1 MKVENDL
8 RILLKKVAIIDLIIG
23 CMLTPIIYIYLK
35 GAALIFVLGL
45 LISLVNFVQ
54 NGVFSAIS
62 LYKKNQLY
70 CLIGYV
76 LRMAFFCIAAIL
88 IFKQKEFNLIPF
100 LLGYSVHYISI
111 VLYGL
116 SIKNT

>member
-1 MKVENDL
+1 MKNDL
-8 RILLKKVAIIDLIIG
+8 RILLKKVAIIDLIVG
-23 CMLTPIIYIYLK
+23 CMLTPIIYLLLK
-35 GAALIFVLGL
+35 NAALIFVIGL
-45 LISLVNFVQ
+45 FIALVNFAQ

-70 CLIGYV
+70 CFIGYTFRIV
-76 LRMAFFCIAAIL
+76 LVCLVAII
-88 IFKQKEFNLIPF
+88 IFKQDEFNIIPF
-100 LLGYSVHYISI
+100 LLGYSAHYISI

>member
-23 CMLTPIIYIYLK
+23 CMLTPIVYLFLK
-35 GAALIFVLGL
+35 GAALLFVLGL
-45 LISLVNFVQ
+45 FVSLANFVQ

-70 CLIGYV
+70 CFIGYI
-76 LRMAFFCIAAIL
+76 LRMALFCVAAII
-88 IFKQKEFNLIPF
+88 IFKQNEFNLIPF
-100 LLGYSVHYISI
+100 LLGYGAHYISI

>member
-1 MKVENDL
+1 MENDL

-23 CMLTPIIYIYLK
+23 CMLTPIIYLLFLK
-35 GAALIFVLGL
+35 YAALIFVLGL
-45 LISLVNFVQ
+45 SISLVNFVQ
-54 NGVFSAIS
+54 NGVFSIIS

-70 CLIGYV
+70 CFVGYV
-76 LRMAFFCIAAIL
+76 LRMVLFGIVAII
-88 IFKQKEFNLIPF
+88 IFKQNEFNVIPF
-100 LLGYSVHYISI
+100 LLGYSAHYISI